1 MANAKEY
8 KDLTE
13 AASIDTD
20 ALVALAQPN
29 APELQT
35 SKMSALAAKIQ
46 EINTDGPLAEL
57 ELATSIG
64 KQQLAEA
71 LTEKGAASTPSD
83 TLVQMAD
90 KLRGLQTTDG
100 LTFVKGMACIGN
112 DNINLETAGYAAFCF
127 CRTPNGHTIIL
138 SNNTLYIVETFKDY
152 SSLSNILSSASASAP
167 IHTNITTSAKV
178 HMSLTKD
185 GRTLTICST
194 DAVDSLDMYDINYE
208 NSTITYLQ
216 TVTGLT
222 RSGSTGYIQCTVN
235 NDRTMVAWRGGSSAR
250 YINVAQISDTS
261 VIGTYSMSSDIDS
274 GGFIVFDDSDT
285 ILVYCHNNSI
295 SFNNQGSVFVHKI
308 TYNVDESGSVSVS
321 GSRIFSLA
329 NIYGVS
335 TSDIYN
341 NVVLILYSTKSLPN
355 SSSYQYTKVATDL
368 SFVLKDLTTG
378 YEYSDTIAS
387 LAVQA
392 STSPRDMLNM
402 PVSVVGNVLTYYG
415 VCGFKIVYDK
425 QKQTVSLTMPI
436 RQYYSTSPT
445 MVERYTILAYSDT
458 NIWGCFDCTYVHA
471 GTNTYAKCYMVDHIV
486 QKLNVLM
493 GTKWSINGYT
503 NYSMYALGYNDVSA
517 GAYDVATTTVPLPEE
532 SQSQQEA

>member
-1 MANAKEY
+1 MSNAKTYNE
-8 KDLTE
+8 LNQ
-13 AASIDTD
+13 ASAVNASDK
-20 ALVALAQPN
+20 VALAQENKTELVATTVSDLAN
-29 APELQT
+29 AIGELNQ
-35 SKMSALAAKIQ
+35 AGA
-46 EINTDGPLAEL
+46 LAEL
-57 ELATSIG
+57 SLATSIG
-64 KQQLAEA
+64 KNLLAQR
-71 LTEKGAASTPSD
+71 LNEKGVTTDPSE

-90 KLRGLQTTDG
+90 KLRGLQTTNE
-100 LTFVKGMACIGN
+100 LTFVKGMACVGN
-112 DNINLETAGYAAFCF
+112 NNTDLETAGYAAFCF
-127 CRTPNGHTIIL
+127 CRTPNGHTIVL
-138 SNNTLYIVETFKDY
+138 SNNTLYLVETFKDY
-152 SSLSNILSSASASAP
+152 SSLSDILSSASASTP
-167 IHTNITTSAKV
+167 THTNITTSAKV
-178 HMSLTKD
+178 HMSITKD

-250 YINVAQISDTS
+250 FINVAQISDTS
-261 VIGTYSMSSDIDS
+261 VIGTYGMSSDIDS

-308 TYNVDESGSVSVS
+308 TYSVDESGSVSVS
-321 GSRIFSLA
+321 GSCIFSLS

-341 NVVLILYSTKSLPN
+341 NVVLILYSTESLPN
-355 SSSYQYTKVATDL
+355 SSSYEYIKVATDL
-368 SFVLKDLTTG
+368 SFTLKDLTTG
-378 YEYSDTIAS
+378 YEYSNTITS

-392 STSPRDMLNM
+392 NTSPRDMLNM

-436 RQYYSTSPT
+436 RQDYSTSPT
-445 MVERYTILAYSDT
+445 MVDRYTILAYSDT
-458 NIWGCFDCTYVHA
+458 NIWGCFDCAYIHE
-471 GTNTYAKCYMVDHIV
+471 GTNMYAKCYMVDHIV

-503 NYSMYALGYNDVSA
+503 NYSMYALRYNDVSA
-517 GAYDVATTTVPLPEE
+517 GAYDLETTTVPLPE
-532 SQSQQEA
+532 SDAQEA

>member
-35 SKMSALAAKIQ
+35 SKVTALAAKVQ
-46 EINTDGPLAEL
+46 ELNTDGPLAEL

-71 LTEKGAASTPSD
+71 LTEKGVPTTANETEI
-83 TLVQMAD
+83 QMAD
-90 KLRGLQTTDG
+90 KVRGLQTTNG
-100 LTFVKGMACIGN
+100 LTFVKGMACVGN
-112 DNINLETAGYAAFCF
+112 NNTDLEKAGYAAFCF
-127 CRTPNGHTIIL
+127 CRTPNGHTIVL
-138 SNNTLYIVETFKDY
+138 SNNTLYLVETFKDY
-152 SSLSNILSSASASAP
+152 SSLSDILSSASASTP
-167 IHTNITTSAKV
+167 THTNITTSAKV
-178 HMSLTKD
+178 HMSITKD

-194 DAVDSLDMYDINYE
+194 DAADSLDMYDINYE

-261 VIGTYSMSSDIDS
+261 VIGTYGTDIDS

-308 TYNVDESGSVSVS
+308 TYSVDESGSVSVS
-321 GSRIFSLA
+321 GSRIFSLS

-341 NVVLILYSTKSLPN
+341 NVVLILYSTESLPN
-355 SSSYQYTKVATDL
+355 NSSYEYTKVATDL
-368 SFVLKDLTTG
+368 SFTLKDLTTG
-378 YEYSDTIAS
+378 YEYSNTITS

-445 MVERYTILAYSDT
+445 MVDRYTILAYSDT
-458 NIWGCFDCTYVHA
+458 NVWGCFDCAYIHA

-503 NYSMYALGYNDVSA
+503 NYSMYALKYDDVSA
-517 GAYDVATTTVPLPEE
+517 GAYDLETSVVPLPESDAQE
-532 SQSQQEA
+532 SN

>member
-1 MANAKEY
+1 MADTNAKTIQ
-8 KDLTE
+8 DLTQTTAVSGDDLVVVAQSGSNE
-13 AASIDTD
+13 ATKATVST
-20 ALVALAQPN
+20 
-29 APELQT
+29 
-35 SKMSALAAKIQ
+35 LAAAV
-46 EINTDGPLAEL
+46 GEL
-57 ELATSIG
+57 NSTGALSELSLATSIG
-64 KQQLAEA
+64 KNLLAQN
-71 LTEKGAASTPSD
+71 LTNKGVPTDPSE

-90 KLRGLQTTDG
+90 KLRGLQTTNE
-100 LTFVKGMACIGN
+100 LTFVKGMACVGS
-112 DNINLETAGYAAFCF
+112 DYTNLETTGYAAFCF
-127 CRTPNGHTIIL
+127 CRTPNGHTIVL
-138 SNNTLYIVETFKDY
+138 SNNTLYLVETFKDY
-152 SSLSNILSSASASAP
+152 SSLSDILSSASASTHT
-167 IHTNITTSAKV
+167 HTNIATSAKV
-178 HMSLTKD
+178 HMSITKD

-216 TVTGLT
+216 AVTGLT

-250 YINVAQISDTS
+250 FINVAQISDTS
-261 VIGTYSMSSDIDS
+261 VIGTYGMSSDIDS

-295 SFNNQGSVFVHKI
+295 SFNNQGSVYVHKI
-308 TYNVDESGSVSVS
+308 TYSVDESGSVSVS

-329 NIYGVS
+329 SIYGVS

-341 NVVLILYSTKSLPN
+341 NVVLILYSTKPFD
-355 SSSYQYTKVATDL
+355 SSSYAYTKVATDL
-368 SFVLKDLTTG
+368 SFTLKDLTTG
-378 YEYSDTIAS
+378 YEYSNTIAS

-392 STSPRDMLNM
+392 STPPRDMLNM

-425 QKQTVSLTMPI
+425 QTQTVSLTMPI

-445 MVERYTILAYSDT
+445 MVDRYTILAYSDT
-458 NIWGCFDCTYVHA
+458 NIWGCFDCAYIHA
-471 GTNTYAKCYMVDHIV
+471 GSNTDAKCYMVDHIV

-503 NYSMYALGYNDVSA
+503 NYSMYALKYDDVSA
-517 GAYDVATTTVPLPEE
+517 GAYDVETKSVPLPEDTTN
-532 SQSQQEA
+532 